1 MQLDHH
7 LFLFLTRITSR
18 SEEMGSSPA
27 GREEPKR
34 SRSLLEERNPT
45 RCAPFSQ
52 GFLEFLMLP
61 YLKGKQYR
69 RGLAVRQTGA
79 HTQHTG
85 QCRPKKKRNG
95 YSDVADLI
103 IHRSPPQPNPW
114 RFFLPFQ
121 NKRKGP
127 AKKEHLLEFHS
138 CLIMHFAQIKRPH
151 LITARQEI
159 REC

>member
-18 SEEMGSSPA
+18 SEEMRSFPA

-85 QCRPKKKRNG
+85 QCRPKKKEWQFRCCRPD
-95 YSDVADLI
+95 YSQKPTAAQPLKI
-103 IHRSPPQPNPW
+103 LPPISKQEERTCQERAPPW
-114 RFFLPFQ
+114 ISFMPYHAFCT
-121 NKRKGP
+121 N
-127 AKKEHLLEFHS
+127 
-138 CLIMHFAQIKRPH
+138 
-151 LITARQEI
+151 
-159 REC
+159 